1 MARAMTPRFH
11 LENAM
16 RGSIAVVVVGSSVP
30 VFAAKRG
37 RCWTAGK
44 EKWLDTVKARIAEL
58 GYVVRAIK
66 SEGGYYEISAVDF
79 NGAHVELHV
88 NAKTGMLVESGARR
102 GVRSQDA

>member
-1 MARAMTPRFH
+1 MMPGFQ
-11 LENAM
+11 LEKRM

-30 VFAAKRG
+30 VFASKRG

-79 NGAHVELHV
+79 NGARIELHV
-88 NAKTGMLVESGARR
+88 NAKTGALVEPGLRR
-102 GVRSQDA
+102 EFRS